1 MQMSNGTVNRK
12 RKCQTQMS
20 NANVKRKRQTQTSNV
35 KRKRQTQTS
44 NANVKRK
51 RQTQTSN
58 ANVKRRRQ
66 TSNANVKR
74 NCQTQTYS
82 ANVLAGMARHT
93 SGMASCSMC
102 THRAASSSC
111 LVKHVLKV
119 HQHHANFVV
128 HCSHTGCGQT
138 YRKWK
143 SFVQHLR
150 RRHGDDSGILNTTE
164 EETSMD
170 PVPDLEDTSS
180 A

>member
-1 MQMSNGTVNRK
+1 MGFLFLLNTLRFQFPSPSKASCTLRLNDFIANHSTTSVVDIASIAFLPAF
-12 RKCQTQMS
+12 S
-20 NANVKRKRQTQTSNV
+20 NATC
-35 KRKRQTQTS
+35 
-44 NANVKRK
+44 
-51 RQTQTSN
+51 
-58 ANVKRRRQ
+58 
-66 TSNANVKR
+66 R
-74 NCQTQTYS
+74 NSKAHAPRSCK
-82 ANVLAGMARHT
+82 A